1 MMQKPLRLLASAAAI
16 WGASLTASF
25 AGDHPVVIEL
35 YTSQGCSS
43 CPPADALLH
52 QLADRDD
59 VIALAMHVDYWDY
72 IGWKDQFADPSH
84 SQRQRTYAVV
94 AGRRSIYTPEMI
106 INGVD
111 SVVGARGMEIADAIQ
126 SHKQSSSPIDLTV
139 TRNDGELSIAAS
151 NSARAQSM
159 VVHVLR
165 FQPSREVR
173 ITRGENAGRNMSYA
187 NVVQDWRVL
196 TEWSGRQ
203 DLAVTAPLD
212 GDEPVVVLVQGA
224 KQGPILAA
232 AQLR

>member
-1 MMQKPLRLLASAAAI
+1 MIQKTFRILASAAAF
-16 WGASLTASF
+16 WAASLTTSL
-25 AGDHPVVIEL
+25 AGDNPVVVEL

-52 QLADRDD
+52 QLAKRDD

-72 IGWKDQFADPSH
+72 IGWKDQFASPAH
-84 SQRQRTYAVV
+84 SERQRTYAVV
-94 AGRRSIYTPEMI
+94 AGRRSVYTPEMI
-106 INGVD
+106 INGED
-111 SVVGARGMEIADAIQ
+111 SIVGARGMEIADAIQ
-126 SHKQSSSPIDLTV
+126 KHKSKPSSIDLEIK
-139 TRNDGELSIAAS
+139 RSGGELIIAAS

-187 NVVQDWRVL
+187 NVVQDWNVL
-196 TEWSGRQ
+196 TEWSGRR
-203 DLAVTAPLD
+203 DLSVTAPLQ

-224 KQGPILAA
+224 RQGPILAA